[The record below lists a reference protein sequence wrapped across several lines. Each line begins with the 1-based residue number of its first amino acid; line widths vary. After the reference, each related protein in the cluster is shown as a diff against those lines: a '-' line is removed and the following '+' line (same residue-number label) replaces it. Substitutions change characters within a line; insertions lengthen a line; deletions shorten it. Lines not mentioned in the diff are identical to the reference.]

1 MSDQREP
8 PELPPPSKSQR
19 SAAARGLLFGLSMPE
34 RALRGAAGVV
44 GGTLRESAHL
54 LLPDAV
60 RNAKTY
66 RTFIGQMLDFM
77 AEDIGGAPAT
87 AAGAGPD
94 DRVDQFVAR
103 KSVGNFV
110 EVASLATLHLSPM
123 LLLAI
128 VSDMAYGSQAYLREL
143 AEELQRQGV
152 LEDAAAIRQV
162 DDLLDAVAAASEQT
176 ATAFDTPPLSAEGL
190 RETVRETRASL
201 AAVDPKQL
209 LPEGDLA
216 SLWEAMQGAARR
228 AGVSTFSV
236 SGLMTLGSLDKI
248 GRAGT
253 GALATVQAAGT
264 LLDRN
269 VLSHYR
275 SVLEDIE
282 ARGFYAS
289 LAAASRPYLDA
300 AAKHFSWQHSTATE
314 AWLEHGA
321 RRAWRKARGWA
332 KERLS

>member
-1 MSDQREP
+1 MSDETTP
-8 PELPPPSKSQR
+8 PELPPPDESKR
-19 SAAARGLLFGLSMPE
+19 SGATRGLLYGLSLPE
-34 RALRGAAGVV
+34 RALRGAAGVL
-44 GGTLRESAHL
+44 GGTLRESAHV

-77 AEDIGGAPAT
+77 AEDMGGAAPTPA
-87 AAGAGPD
+87 GVRG

-110 EVASLATLHLSPM
+110 EVVSLATLHLSPM

-143 AEELQRQGV
+143 AEELERQGV
-152 LEDAAAIRQV
+152 VEDAAAIAEV
-162 DDLLDAVAAASEQT
+162 DDLLDQVAAASERT
-176 ATAFDTPPLSAEGL
+176 ATAFDTPPLSAEAL
-190 RETVRETRASL
+190 RETVQETRESL
-201 AAVDPKQL
+201 AAVDVRKL
-209 LPEGDLA
+209 LPERDLA
-216 SLWEAMQGAARR
+216 DLWDAMQAAASR
-228 AGVSTFSV
+228 AEVSAFTV
-236 SGLMTLGSLDKI
+236 SGLMTLGTLDKI
-248 GRAGT
+248 GKAGT
-253 GALATVQAAGT
+253 GALSTVRAAGT

-275 SVLEDIE
+275 GVLADIE
-282 ARGFYAS
+282 DRGFYAS

-300 AAKHFSWQHSTATE
+300 AAQNFSWQQRTVTE
-314 AWLEHGA
+314 AWLEGGA

-332 KERLS
+332 TGQRR